1 MEDKVTAT
9 KVGAAATN
17 RPKATR
23 AMEDKVL
30 PMTKAPARPRPAR
43 QVVED
48 EVLATAHTFG
58 TALHRVGAMDA
69 TTLRDLDALCLP
81 RRPDYGSAEV
91 RRIRAAARMSQP
103 VFARLLG
110 VDKSAVAQWERGA
123 KRPSGPAARLLEVL
137 DPEKG
142 ESPVVQ
148 VRRGMA
154 RAG

>member
-1 MEDKVTAT
+1 MTAT
-9 KVGAAATN
+9 KTGPAVKN
-17 RPKATR
+17 RPKEVK
-23 AMEDKVL
+23 AMEGKVQRRV
-30 PMTKAPARPRPAR
+30 KAPAGHRPAR
-43 QVVED
+43 QAVED
-48 EVLATAHTFG
+48 EVLATAHALG
-58 TALHRVGAMDA
+58 AALHRVSAMDA
-69 TTLRDLDALCLP
+69 TTMRDLDALCLP
-81 RRPDYGSAEV
+81 ARPDYGGAEV
-91 RRIRAAARMSQP
+91 QRIRAAARMSQP

>member
-1 MEDKVTAT
+1 MA
-9 KVGAAATN
+9 
-17 RPKATR
+17 
-23 AMEDKVL
+23 
-30 PMTKAPARPRPAR
+30 KAPARRPAG

-48 EVLATAHTFG
+48 ELLATAH
-58 TALHRVGAMDA
+58 ALGAALRRVGAMDA
-69 TTLRDLDALCLP
+69 ATLRDLDVLCLP
-81 RRPDYGSAEV
+81 PRPDYGGAEV

-103 VFARLLG
+103 MFARLLG

-137 DPEKG
+137 DLEKG

-154 RAG
+154 RAS

>member
-1 MEDKVTAT
+1 MA
-9 KVGAAATN
+9 
-17 RPKATR
+17 
-23 AMEDKVL
+23 
-30 PMTKAPARPRPAR
+30 KAPARRHSAR

-48 EVLATAHTFG
+48 EVLATAHAFG
-58 TALHRVGAMDA
+58 TALHRVGAMGA

-81 RRPDYGSAEV
+81 PRPDYGSAEV

-137 DPEKG
+137 DPEKD

>member
-1 MEDKVTAT
+1 MEGKMQTMA
-9 KVGAAATN
+9 
-17 RPKATR
+17 
-23 AMEDKVL
+23 
-30 PMTKAPARPRPAR
+30 KAPAGRRLAR
-43 QVVED
+43 QAVED
-48 EVLATAHTFG
+48 EVLATAHALG
-58 TALHRVGAMDA
+58 AALHRVGAMDA
-69 TTLRDLDALCLP
+69 TTMRDLDALCLP
-81 RRPDYGSAEV
+81 PRPDYGGAEV
-91 RRIRAAARMSQP
+91 QRIRAAARMSQP